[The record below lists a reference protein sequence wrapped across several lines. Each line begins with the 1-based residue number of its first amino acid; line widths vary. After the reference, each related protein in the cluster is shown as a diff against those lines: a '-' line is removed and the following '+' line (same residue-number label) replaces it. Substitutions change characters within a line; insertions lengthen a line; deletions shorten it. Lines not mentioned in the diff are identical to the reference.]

1 MLNNVL
7 RNRKWKMR
15 SKIDPDSIVYDLHEY
30 GVNIEAR
37 EVYLHKYIHTD
48 NETTDDAGIDYR
60 MAVGFV
66 KNLRLLDQQSH
77 KPITIVMQSRGGDWN
92 DGMAI
97 YDAIAACKS
106 PTMIIA
112 YAHARSM
119 TSIIL
124 QAANKRIL
132 TPNCDVVI
140 HHGWLAIIEDRV
152 APVMSQIDH
161 EKRLMERMLK
171 IYAKRCKGSFQ
182 FRNVSEK
189 EIMVFIANKLKD
201 KVDWIMTAKEA
212 ISFGFADGILK

>member
-1 MLNNVL
+1 
-7 RNRKWKMR
+7 MR
-15 SKIDPDSIVYDLHEY
+15 TKIDPDSVVYDLHEY
-30 GVNIEAR
+30 GVNLEAR

-48 NETTDDAGIDYR
+48 SETVDDVGVDYR

-66 KNLRLLDQQSH
+66 KNLRLLDQQGH
-77 KPITIVMQSRGGDWN
+77 KPITICMQSRGGDWN

-97 YDAIAACKS
+97 YDAIVACKS
-106 PTMIIA
+106 PTTIIA

-132 TPNCDVVI
+132 APNCDVVI
-140 HHGWLAIIEDRV
+140 HYGWLAYSEDRTT
-152 APVMSQIDH
+152 PIMSQIDH

-189 EIMVFIANKLKD
+189 EIVAFIADKLKD